1 MTRGRPKI
9 DLSQWE
15 QEEQLTILSGLRK
28 SGDSMQD
35 IAEYMG
41 ISVRTLYSWIK
52 QSDKLKAALSVDREI
67 ANFKVESALLQ
78 AALSGNVNAQI
89 TWLCN
94 RRPNQWKRNPKP
106 EPNIH
111 SPGITGVVILS
122 DEEINR
128 LSPGE
133 QKEKD
138 R

>member
-1 MTRGRPKI
+1 MTRGRPRI

-28 SGDSMQD
+28 SGESMQD

-52 QSDKLKAALSVDREI
+52 QSDKLNAALSVDLEV
-67 ANFKVESALLQ
+67 ANYKIESALYQ
-78 AALSGNVNAQI
+78 TAISGNVNAQI

-94 RRPNQWKRNPKP
+94 RRPDKWKRNPKP
-106 EPNIH
+106 EIEIQ
-111 SPGITGVVILS
+111 SPGVSGVVIASAEDLK
-122 DEEINR
+122 R
-128 LSPGE
+128 LHPGE